1 MSNSVNLFMCSFTV
15 PLNFSSEDI
24 LHFVRNPESHGIGV
38 WVGIPSLEDAFCK
51 VVVNQQEFHKVIL
64 V

>member
-1 MSNSVNLFMCSFTV
+1 MSDSVNVFTDSFTV

-24 LHFVRNPESHGIGV
+24 LHFVRNPEIHGTEM
-38 WVGIPSLEDAFCK
+38 WVGIPSLGAGFCK
-51 VVVNQQEFHKVIL
+51 AAVNQQEFHKVIL